1 MPLMMNPTQLRDL
14 NLHTNDLITA
24 GKFAEAEKICRQILQ
39 DYPRDPTALGNLGIV
54 ATHAGQ
60 LPAAVDLL
68 RRAVAGS
75 PWSGWHYYNLSEP
88 LRRLGQLDDAAAA
101 LREAISLEPKMIAAY
116 VNLGWVMAQKSMY
129 DEATAA
135 FEKAAELA
143 PDDARIQ
150 MNLGHALRRR
160 QEQERA
166 IFHLRRALELDPNLP
181 EAWAMLGSALR
192 EAGQI
197 GQAIESFRKA
207 ITLNPAFREAHSNLC
222 YAMYFDPAS
231 QPADILAEH
240 RAWAAKFAEPLV
252 ATVQPHANDRNPD
265 RPLRIGYV
273 SHDLSHH
280 VIGWFMEPILRN
292 HDRDNYHVICYATGR
307 ADDELSQR
315 LREHVRGWRIAH
327 NMNDEQLAQLIRQ
340 DQIDVLIDLT
350 LHMRGSRLPM
360 FARRPAPVQITHLAY
375 CGTSGM
381 TAMDWCIT
389 DPQLSPEGLND
400 SFFTEKL
407 LRLDGSYWSYEPS
420 AGSPPV
426 GTLPA
431 ASRGHITFGSLNAF
445 SKTNDQLIQLWRDV
459 LDAVPNSRLMIHALG
474 GDQNGT
480 ARKRFTDAGIDPARL
495 TLVGRQSRNE
505 YLNQYNAIDIALDP
519 IPYGGGTTSLDAL
532 WMGVPVITLAGTLPV
547 GRTGVTLLNQLGLN
561 EWIAQTPQQ
570 YVQLAARLAGDLP
583 RLAELRQNLRQ
594 MLSKSIL
601 MDAPRYV
608 RGLESAYRS
617 AWQKWCASVQ
627 K

>member
-1 MPLMMNPTQLRDL
+1 MPLMINPTQLRNL
-14 NLHTNDLITA
+14 NMHTNDLISA
-24 GKFAEAEKICRQILQ
+24 GKFAEAETVCRQILK
-39 DYPRDPTALGNLGIV
+39 DFPRDPTALGNLGIV
-54 ATHAGQ
+54 ATHVGQ
-60 LPAAVDLL
+60 LPVAVDLL
-68 RRAVAGS
+68 RRAITGS
-75 PWSGWHYYNLSEP
+75 PWSAWHYYNLSEP

-101 LREAISLEPKMIAAY
+101 LREAISLDPKMVTAY

-135 FEKAAELA
+135 FEKAVELS
-143 PDDARIQ
+143 PDDARVH

-160 QEQERA
+160 QELERA
-166 IFHLRRALELDPNLP
+166 IFHLRRALELDPKLP

-192 EAGQI
+192 EAGEI
-197 GQAIESFRKA
+197 GQAIEAFRKA
-207 ITLNPAFREAHSNLC
+207 IEVNPAFREAHSNLC
-222 YAMYFDPAS
+222 YAMYFDPAA
-231 QPADILAEH
+231 QPAEILAEH
-240 RAWAAKFAEPLV
+240 RAWAAKFAEPL
-252 ATVQPHANDRNPD
+252 AGTIQPHTNDRNPD

-273 SHDLSHH
+273 SHDLSQH
-280 VIGWFMEPILRN
+280 VVGWFMEPILRN
-292 HDRDNYHVICYATGR
+292 HDRANYNVICYATGR
-307 ADDELSQR
+307 NDDELSKR
-315 LREHVRGWRIAH
+315 LREHVSGWRIAH
-327 NMNDEQLAQLIRQ
+327 GMNDEQLARLIRQ

-350 LHMRGSRLPM
+350 LHMRGSRLTM

-420 AGSPPV
+420 ADSPSV
-426 GTLPA
+426 GPLPA
-431 ASRGHITFGSLNAF
+431 TSRGYITFGSLNAF
-445 SKTNDQLIQLWRDV
+445 SKTNDRLIQLWRQV
-459 LDAVPNSRLMIHALG
+459 LDTVPNSRLMIHALG
-474 GDQNGT
+474 GDKNQG

-547 GRTGVTLLNQLGLN
+547 GRTGVTLLNQVGLS
-561 EWIAQTPQQ
+561 EWIAQSPEQ
-570 YVQLAARLAGDLP
+570 YVELAARSAGDLP
-583 RLAELRQNLRQ
+583 KLAELRQNLRQ
-594 MLSKSIL
+594 TLSKSIL

-608 RGLESAYRS
+608 RSLESAYRF
-617 AWQKWCASVQ
+617 AWQKWCVSAQ

>member
-1 MPLMMNPTQLRDL
+1 MMNPTQLRDL

-60 LPAAVDLL
+60 LQAAVDLL
-68 RRAVAGS
+68 RRAIAGS
-75 PWSGWHYYNLSEP
+75 PWSAWHYYNLSDP

-101 LREAISLEPKMIAAY
+101 LREAIDLEPKMVTAY

-135 FEKAAELA
+135 FQKAAELA

-207 ITLNPAFREAHSNLC
+207 ITLNPSFREAHSNLC
-222 YAMYFDPAS
+222 YAMYFDPAL
-231 QPADILAEH
+231 QPAEILAEH
-240 RAWAAKFAEPLV
+240 RAWAAKFAEPL
-252 ATVQPHANDRNPD
+252 ASAIQTHANDRNPD

-280 VIGWFMEPILRN
+280 VVGWFMEPILRN

-381 TAMDWCIT
+381 TAINWCIT

-407 LRLDGSYWSYEPS
+407 LRLDGSYWCYEPS
-420 AGSPPV
+420 ADSPPA
-426 GTLPA
+426 GPLPA
-431 ASRGHITFGSLNAF
+431 ASRGYVTFGSLNAF

-459 LDAVPNSRLMIHALG
+459 LDAVPNSRLVIHALG
-474 GDQNGT
+474 GDENQA
-480 ARKRFTDAGIDPARL
+480 ARKRFSDTGIDPARL

-570 YVQLAARLAGDLP
+570 YIQLAARLAGDLP

-594 MLSKSIL
+594 TLSKSIL

-608 RGLESAYRS
+608 RSLESAYRS
-617 AWQKWCASVQ
+617 AWKKWCASAP